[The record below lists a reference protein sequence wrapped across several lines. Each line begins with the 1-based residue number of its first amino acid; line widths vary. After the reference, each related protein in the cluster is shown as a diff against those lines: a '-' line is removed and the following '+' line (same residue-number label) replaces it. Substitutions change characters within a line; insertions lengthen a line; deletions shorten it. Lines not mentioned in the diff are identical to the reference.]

1 VNIITSSVRQFNK
14 KHLKTLR
21 GKNMS
26 KMNPQEVLKAKTLFS
41 KLQNLTFSTLVY
53 FKEED
58 RGHLDL
64 ESQEIIF
71 KLKNNIQEL
80 SDLSSRVEFMM
91 GELSQ
96 IMKKGI

>member
-1 VNIITSSVRQFNK
+1 
-14 KHLKTLR
+14 
-21 GKNMS
+21 MS

-41 KLQNLTFSTLVY
+41 KLQHLTFSTFAYV
-53 FKEED
+53 KEED

-80 SDLSSRVEFMM
+80 TDLSSRIEFMM